1 MKNKHVS
8 LSLTRQQ
15 ELVFINRL
23 LASLV
28 VILAFSTG
36 LLLALR
42 EEWLMMKNPT
52 VVSVET
58 TVATSSGNIAIS
70 LPSQS
75 SFSQLLRS
83 ARYDRVLDTLSLS
96 QQTLF
101 QLLWSAQGKITT
113 WGERTV
119 PSYKSTYPVSLVVFV
134 RQIDQIPS
142 GWYRFNAQL
151 QQLEPEATMPLVL
164 SFPDAV
170 PGLLHAPLLIV
181 ASAPSSLIGDGLVW
195 NEAGGIA
202 QNILLAAT
210 HEQLATFLLPAT
222 TLPSTFTDQLKQSG
236 QTLLWLMPVGHK
248 KIQAI
253 QNKENPS

>member
-1 MKNKHVS
+1 MKNKLSS
-8 LSLTRQQ
+8 LSLTRQH

-42 EEWLMMKNPT
+42 EEWLMKRSPPI
-52 VVSVET
+52 VSVET
-58 TVATSSGNIAIS
+58 TLATSSGNIAIS
-70 LPSQS
+70 QPSQT

-83 ARYDRVLDTLSLS
+83 ARYDRVLDTLSLT

-101 QLLWSAQGKITT
+101 QLLWSAQGKITA

-119 PSYKSTYPVSLVVFV
+119 PSYKSTYPISLVVFIRRV
-134 RQIDQIPS
+134 DQIPS
-142 GWYRFNAQL
+142 GWYRFNAL
-151 QQLEPEATMPLVL
+151 SQQLEPEATMPLVL
-164 SFPDAV
+164 SFPDTV
-170 PGLLHAPLLIV
+170 PGLLQAPLLIV
-181 ASAPSSLIGDGLVW
+181 ASVPSSLSGDGLTW

-222 TLPSTFTDQLKQSG
+222 TLPAAFTDQLKQSE
-236 QTLLWLMPVGHK
+236 QTLLWLMPVGHR
-248 KIQAI
+248 KIQAT
-253 QNKENPS
+253 QNKENS